1 MRKLIAL
8 AALCGTA
15 LVLGVSPAS
24 TAKIDDTN
32 GGPVCAD
39 IIDGGIVDYSNG
51 TVTFALRTAAPSC
64 RGILYTVNVYTDNTG
79 ATHTLLGSS
88 STYGTKQAAPEGDGT
103 GILLVTVPLSS
114 LADPNANS
122 FCISATSSGDRVFD
136 TAPDVGYAQ
145 CISFNTPQSG
155 SSGGQSGFH

>member
-1 MRKLIAL
+1 MRKLL
-8 AALCGTA
+8 AVASLVGAA

-39 IIDGGIVDYSNG
+39 IIDGGISNYDPAAG

-64 RGILYTVNVYTDNTG
+64 RGILYTVNVYDDT
-79 ATHTLLGSS
+79 AAHTFLGSV
-88 STYGTKQAAPEGDGT
+88 STFGTKTAAPEGDGT
-103 GILLVTVPLSS
+103 GILFVTVSIPSS
-114 LADPNANS
+114 TTTQDS

-136 TAPDVGYAQ
+136 FAPNNSPCD
-145 CISFNTPQSG
+145 SFPTPQSG
-155 SSGGQSGFH
+155 SSGGQSPFN